1 MSKVI
6 KYLPELEGEEQLVVA
21 QILKNLNEEQAEQ
34 FANVYRKRRKDET
47 MTLMTTLLAFIGI
60 AGVNR
65 FYLGQIGMGLAY
77 LLTAGFCLIGTII
90 DLFNYKS
97 LAGKYNETQALQ
109 VAELIRGAFPM
120 TRDPNRLPP
129 GKDDGKALPEGSE

>member
-6 KYLPELEGEEQLVVA
+6 QFLPELDGDEQVA
-21 QILKNLNEEQAEQ
+21 VAKIMTSMSEEQAEQ
-34 FANVYRKRRKDET
+34 FANVYRQRRKDEST
-47 MTLMTTLLAFIGI
+47 SLLLTLLAFIGV

-97 LAGKYNETQALQ
+97 LAARFNEHKALET
-109 VAELIRGAFPM
+109 AELIRGAFP
-120 TRDPNRLPP
+120 PP
-129 GKDDGKALPEGSE
+129 PKEIPE

>member
-6 KYLPELEGEEQLVVA
+6 QFLPELDGDEQVA
-21 QILKNLNEEQAEQ
+21 VARIMTSMSEEQAEQ
-34 FANVYRKRRKDET
+34 FAHVYRQRRKDESA
-47 MTLMTTLLAFIGI
+47 TLLLTLLAFIGV

-97 LAGKYNETQALQ
+97 LAARFNEQKAMET
-109 VAELIRGAFPM
+109 AELIRGAFPA
-120 TRDPNRLPP
+120 PP
-129 GKDDGKALPEGSE
+129 PSLSENAGEQD